1 MSPLHYVKP
10 FPSLVHSYSP
20 VSHPQED
27 TCKRSFSGFVN
38 RVSNW
43 FLVSI
48 AVVVEIHMAH
58 PAEFIFFT
66 NFTVISSI
74 LLATATVPSFVYL
87 FV

>member
-1 MSPLHYVKP
+1 MSLPHYIKP

-27 TCKRSFSGFVN
+27 TCNRNSSGFVN

-43 FLVSI
+43 FLMSI
-48 AVVVEIHMAH
+48 VVVVEIHMAH

-66 NFTVISSI
+66 NLTVISSI
-74 LLATATVPSFVYL
+74 LLATATVLSFVYL